1 MSKVKWLYQ
10 NDPPEYDAVG
20 KTRGGCSCD
29 VVHNYKNKWSTYVD
43 NKYIGECD
51 TKELGKKACEEYVAK
66 F

>member
-1 MSKVKWLYQ
+1 MAKIKWLYK

-20 KTRGGCSCD
+20 ITRGGCECD
-29 VVHNYKNKWSTYVD
+29 VVHNYKNKWSIYVD

-51 TKELGKKACEEYVAK
+51 TKEQGKKSCEDFVKK